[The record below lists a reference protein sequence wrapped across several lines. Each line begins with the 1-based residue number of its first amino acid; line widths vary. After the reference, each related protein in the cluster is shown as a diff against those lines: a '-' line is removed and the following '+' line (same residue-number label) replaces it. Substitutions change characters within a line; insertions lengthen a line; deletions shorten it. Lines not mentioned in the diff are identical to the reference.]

1 MDDDQLLRY
10 SRHILL
16 PQIGIDGQ
24 QRLLRS
30 RVLIVGMGGLGSP
43 AAIYLAASGLGH
55 LVLVDHDKVDLT
67 NLQRQ
72 IAHNTDALGDDKVDS
87 AKRTLLALN
96 PETRITTINMR
107 LEDDNLAGQIELAD
121 AVVDASDNFAT
132 RFAVNRLCVE
142 KKTPLISGAVVQLE
156 GQVAVFRTDRND
168 SPCYRCLYKETG
180 EPEMRCAEFGVLAPV
195 AGIIGSIQ
203 ATETIK
209 VLLDLGETL
218 TGRLM
223 IVDAYTM
230 EIRTTKLTRD
240 PACPVCGQ

>member
-72 IAHNTDALGDDKVDS
+72 IAHNTDALGDNKVDS

-156 GQVAVFRTDRND
+156 GQVAVFRPDRND

-240 PACPVCGQ
+240 PACPVCG